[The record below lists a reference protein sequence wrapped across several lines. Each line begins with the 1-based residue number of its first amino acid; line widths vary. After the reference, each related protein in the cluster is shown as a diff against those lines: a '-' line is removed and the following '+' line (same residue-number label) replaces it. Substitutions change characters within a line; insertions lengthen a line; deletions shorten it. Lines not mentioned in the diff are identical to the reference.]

1 MKFISIIPAYNEA
14 NTIKGVVQGVGNYS
28 DVIVVDDGS
37 IDQTSLLAKEAGA
50 IVIKHSRNKGKG
62 AAIKTGVD
70 FALKNGYDLLLLL
83 DGDGQHDPRC
93 VPRLLDGM
101 EGVDI
106 RIGSRFQGSWPK
118 NMPLQRRL
126 SNAITTI
133 LIRSVTNY
141 RITDSQ
147 SGFRVISGTIAHLF
161 QDIPYDDYVYES
173 EVLYRASKNNLKVDE
188 KAINSNYRDEK
199 SYIKIFHVFHYILF
213 ILLLLS
219 RKISRRI

>member
-1 MKFISIIPAYNEA
+1 
-14 NTIKGVVQGVGNYS
+14 VV
-28 DVIVVDDGS
+28 VVDDGS
-37 IDQTSLLAKEAGA
+37 IDETSSLAKEAGA
-50 IVIKHSRNKGKG
+50 IVIKHFRNKGKG

-70 FALKNGYDLLLLL
+70 YALENGYDILLLL

-93 VPRLLDGM
+93 VPHLLEGI

-106 RIGSRFQGSWPK
+106 RIGSRFLDSWPQ

-126 SNAITTI
+126 SNEITTR
-133 LIRSVTNY
+133 LIRFITNY

-147 SGFRVISGTIAHLF
+147 SGFRVISGTVAHLF

-188 KAINSNYRDEK
+188 KTITSNYRDEK
-199 SYIKIFHVFHYILF
+199 SYIKTFNIVNYILF
-213 ILLLLS
+213 ILLLFT